1 MEEYLESLRERYE
14 LAMER
19 IGQITEEQYGD
30 KSWDLYFQTVAGFIG
45 KIDGYFRFVKNGGM
59 LTGDLDTLQQ
69 WNQVLY
75 EDILSENYG
84 RSYANPAYGVE
95 MLGEEYGRFWSVVV
109 AEMRSMIVLAAEE
122 RLEELLIRME
132 LFVELYG
139 ACMYEWQE
147 SGRRPSYESLQ
158 HILYW
163 YVSDYSDIT
172 EEEKIKSLV
181 VAEGNFSVKVM
192 QEADLS
198 NTNYLY
204 RYGEYVSEN
213 ELETAAFMAKLP
225 QETID
230 LMADTYTEG
239 YRMGFVLG
247 NKDLSKKRTAEV
259 RYALGFERMVLKAI
273 DNLAK
278 LGLKP
283 VIRRTP
289 MGILQGAGLFKLGA
303 IGGNPNKQYDFDHK
317 DDKALIWD
325 KGLMQRKLEVFKT
338 AFERFKEEA
347 CLFAGPA
354 VIETFGEKPFEPVNK
369 KEAPTLSAEQQKMV
383 VEYRSLAGAIQREY
397 ILEEERSFTIIA
409 FPVPEIGENF
419 AEIFKDII
427 KINTL
432 DYMKYRKLQQ
442 SLIDALDKAERV
454 EIKGLNGNTT
464 DLTVELYKL
473 QNPQKETIFENCVAD
488 VNIPV
493 GEVFTSPMLAGTNGV
508 LNVSKVYLNELE
520 YRNLTV
526 CFKDGMISD
535 YYCSNFADEAENKK
549 YIKENVLYH
558 RETLPMGE
566 FAIGT
571 NTTAYV
577 IARKWGIE
585 SKLPIL
591 IAEKM
596 GPHFAVGDTC
606 YSHAE
611 DIKVYNPD
619 GKEIVA
625 RENEVAALR
634 KSEPAKAYFDCHTD
648 ITIPY
653 DELGELTAVCKD
665 GSRVEIIKAGRFVL
679 AGCEELNE
687 AFKEQASLL

>member
-1 MEEYLESLRERYE
+1 MEEHLEILMERYE
-14 LAMER
+14 LAMIR
-19 IGQITEEQYGD
+19 IGEMVTEQYGD
-30 KSWDLYFQTVAGFIG
+30 EAWDLYFQTIAGFIK
-45 KIDGYFRFVKNGGM
+45 KIDAYYHFVKNGEM
-59 LTGDLDTLQQ
+59 LTANLDILQQ

-75 EDILSENYG
+75 EDILSENYEK
-84 RSYANPAYGVE
+84 SYANPAYAVQ
-95 MLGEEYGRFWSVVV
+95 MLGAEYGAFWSVIV

-132 LFVELYG
+132 LFVELQVTC
-139 ACMYEWQE
+139 AYEWQE
-147 SGRRPSYESLQ
+147 NGKRPSYESLQ
-158 HILYW
+158 QILYW

-172 EEEKIKSLV
+172 EEEKIKSMV
-181 VAEGNFSVKVM
+181 VAEGNFAVKVM

-198 NTNYLY
+198 QTNYLY
-204 RYGEYVSEN
+204 RYGEFVSEN
-213 ELETAAFMAKLP
+213 ELATAAFMAKLP

-247 NKDLSKKRTAEV
+247 NKDLSKKQTAEI

-273 DNLAK
+273 DNFKA

-283 VIRRTP
+283 IVRRTP
-289 MGILQGAGLFKLGA
+289 MGILQGGGLFKLGA

-338 AFERFKEEA
+338 TFEHFKDDA
-347 CLFAGPA
+347 YLYAGPA

-369 KEAPTLSAEQQKMV
+369 TEAPTLSAEQQKLV
-383 VEYRSLAGAIQREY
+383 VEHRSQAGAIQREY

-419 AEIFKDII
+419 TEIFKDII

-442 SLIDALDKAERV
+442 TLIDALDKAECV
-454 EIKGLNGNTT
+454 EIKGMNGNAT
-464 DLTVELYKL
+464 DLTVALYKL
-473 QNPQKETIFENCVAD
+473 HNPEKETIFENCVAD

-493 GEVFTSPMLAGTNGV
+493 GEVFTSPVLKGTNGV

-526 CFKDGMISD
+526 HFKDGMISD
-535 YYCSNFADEAENKK
+535 YNCGNFAEEADNKK
-549 YIKENVLYH
+549 YVKENVLYH

-577 IARKWGIE
+577 LARKWGIE

-665 GSRVEIIKAGRFVL
+665 GCRIEIIKNGRFVL
-679 AGCEELNE
+679 EGCEELNAPFE
-687 AFKEQASLL
+687 E

>member
-1 MEEYLESLRERYE
+1 MDLEILLERYE
-14 LAMER
+14 LAVER
-19 IGQITEEQYGD
+19 IHLIGEENYGD
-30 KSWDLYFQTVAGFIG
+30 DAMACYFQSVARFLEN
-45 KIDGYFRFVKNGGM
+45 IDSYYAFVKSGEQRNVGCEV
-59 LTGDLDTLQQ
+59 LQQ
-69 WNQVLY
+69 WNATLY
-75 EDILSENYG
+75 EEILPGNYEF
-84 RSYANPAYGVE
+84 SYANPAYAVE
-95 MLGEEYGRFWSVVV
+95 KLGEETGLFWSVVA
-109 AEMRSMIVLAAEE
+109 AEMRSTIVLAAQQC
-122 RLEELLIRME
+122 LEELLIRME

-139 ACMYEWQE
+139 TCECEWQE
-147 SGRRPSYESLQ
+147 SKKRPEYETLRQ
-158 HILYW
+158 ILYW

-172 EEEKIKSLV
+172 EEKKVKEMV
-181 VAEGNFSVKVM
+181 VAEGNFCVRLM
-192 QEADLS
+192 QEANLS
-198 NTNYLY
+198 TPDYLY
-204 RYGEYVSEN
+204 YYGEYVSEN
-213 ELETAAFMAKLP
+213 ERQTAAFMADLP

-239 YRMGFVLG
+239 YRMGFELG
-247 NKDLSKKRTAEV
+247 NKDLSKKKTAEI

-273 DNLAK
+273 DNLKK
-278 LGLKP
+278 LGLEP
-283 VIRRTP
+283 VVRRTP

-325 KGLMQRKLEVFKT
+325 KGMSQRKLEVMRT
-338 AFERFKEEA
+338 AYEKYKQEA
-347 CLFAGPA
+347 YLYAGPA
-354 VIETFGEKPFEPVNK
+354 VIETFGEQPFEPINK
-369 KEAPTLSAEQQKMV
+369 KEAASLSDQLQRLV
-383 VEYRSLAGAIQREY
+383 VEYRSQAGAIQREY

-419 AEIFKDII
+419 PEIFQDVI

-432 DYMKYRKLQQ
+432 DYMKYRRIQQ
-442 SLIDALDKAERV
+442 TLIDALDKACMVR
-454 EIKGLNGNTT
+454 IKGMNGNAT
-464 DLTVELYKL
+464 DLTVALHALE
-473 QNPQKETIFENCVAD
+473 NPQKETIFENCVAD

-493 GEVFTSPMLAGTNGV
+493 GEVFTSPVLKGTNGT

-526 CFKDGMISD
+526 CFQDGMICD
-535 YYCSNFADEAENKK
+535 YNCSNFEDEATNKK
-549 YIKENVLYH
+549 YVKENVLYH

-585 SKLPIL
+585 NKLPIL

-619 GKEIVA
+619 GKEIIA

-634 KSEPAKAYFDCHTD
+634 NSEPAKAYFDCHTD

-665 GSRVEIIKAGRFVL
+665 GSSIEIIKEGRFVL

-687 AFKEQASLL
+687 AFGAKC

>member
-1 MEEYLESLRERYE
+1 MSLEILTERYE

-19 IGQITEEQYGD
+19 IHLITEENYGD
-30 KSWDLYFQTVAGFIG
+30 EGMADYFQATAKFLEQ
-45 KIDGYFRFVKNGGM
+45 IDQYYAFVKNGERNCYSREE
-59 LTGDLDTLQQ
+59 LQQ
-69 WNQVLY
+69 WNAALY
-75 EDILSENYG
+75 EEILPSNYA
-84 RSYANPAYGVE
+84 RSYANPSYAVE
-95 MLGEEYGRFWSVVV
+95 MLGEETGAFWSVVT
-109 AEMRSMIVLAAEE
+109 AEMRSMIVAAAQMC
-122 RLEELLIRME
+122 LEELLIRME

-139 ACMYEWQE
+139 ACECEWQE
-147 SGRRPSYESLQ
+147 SKKRPPYETLQ
-158 HILYW
+158 QILYW

-172 EEEKIKSLV
+172 EEKKVKELV
-181 VAEGNFSVKVM
+181 VAEGNFCVKLLK
-192 QEADLS
+192 EADLS
-198 NTNYLY
+198 NPDYLY
-204 RYGEYVSEN
+204 YYGEYVSEN
-213 ELETAAFMAKLP
+213 ELETAAFMASLP

-230 LMADTYTEG
+230 IMADTYTEG
-239 YRMGFVLG
+239 YRIGFELG
-247 NKDLSKKRTAEV
+247 NKDLSKKKTTEI

-273 DNLAK
+273 ENLKK
-278 LGLKP
+278 LGLEP
-283 VIRRTP
+283 VVRRTP

-303 IGGNPNKQYDFDHK
+303 IGANPNKQYDFDHK

-325 KGLMQRKLEVFKT
+325 KGLMQRKLEVLRSAYET
-338 AFERFKEEA
+338 YKEDA
-347 CLFAGPA
+347 YLYAGPA

-369 KEAPTLSAEQQKMV
+369 KEAPSLSALQQKLV
-383 VEYRSLAGAIQREY
+383 VEYRSMAGAIQREY

-409 FPVPEIGENF
+409 FPVPEIGDHF
-419 AEIFKDII
+419 PEIFQDII

-432 DYMKYRKLQQ
+432 DYMKYRRLQQ
-442 SLIDALDKAERV
+442 TLIDALDKACMVR
-454 EIKGLNGNTT
+454 IKGRNGNRT
-464 DLTVELYKL
+464 DLQVALHALK
-473 QNPQKETIFENCVAD
+473 NPQKETIFENCVAD

-493 GEVFTSPMLAGTNGV
+493 GEVFTSPVLKGTHGT
-508 LNVSKVYLNELE
+508 LHVSKVYLNELE

-526 CFKDGMISD
+526 CFQDGMICD
-535 YYCSNFADEAENKK
+535 YDCSNFKEEADNKK
-549 YIKENVLYH
+549 YVKENLLYH

-619 GKEIVA
+619 GKEVIA
-625 RENEVAALR
+625 RENEVVALR
-634 KSEPAKAYFDCHTD
+634 KSQPDKAYFDCHTD

-653 DELGELTAVCKD
+653 DELGELTAVCED
-665 GSRVEIIKAGRFVL
+665 GSCIEIIQEGRFVL
-679 AGCEELNE
+679 HGCEELNE
-687 AFKEQASLL
+687 AFEA

>member
-1 MEEYLESLRERYE
+1 MDAHLEVLMERYE
-14 LAMER
+14 LAMVR
-19 IGQITEEQYGD
+19 ISEMVTEQYGEEA
-30 KSWDLYFQTVAGFIG
+30 WDLYFQTVAGFI
-45 KIDGYFRFVKNGGM
+45 KRIDAYYHFVKNGEM
-59 LTGDLDTLQQ
+59 LTADLSVLQQ

-75 EDILSENYG
+75 EDILPENYEK
-84 RSYANPAYGVE
+84 SYANPAYAVQ
-95 MLGEEYGRFWSVVV
+95 MLGTEYGAFWSVIA
-109 AEMRSMIVLAAEE
+109 AEMRSMIALAAEE

-132 LFVELYG
+132 LFVELQVTC
-139 ACMYEWQE
+139 AYEWQE
-147 SGRRPSYESLQ
+147 NGKRPSYESLQ
-158 HILYW
+158 QILYW

-172 EEEKIKSLV
+172 EEEKIKSMV
-181 VAEGNFSVKVM
+181 VAEGNFAVKVM

-198 NTNYLY
+198 QANYLY
-204 RYGEYVSEN
+204 RYGEFVSEN
-213 ELETAAFMAKLP
+213 ELATAAFMAKLP

-247 NKDLSKKRTAEV
+247 NKDLSKKQTAEI
-259 RYALGFERMVLKAI
+259 RYSLGFERMVLKAI
-273 DNLAK
+273 DNLDK

-283 VIRRTP
+283 IVRRTP
-289 MGILQGAGLFKLGA
+289 MGILQGGGLFKLGA

-338 AFERFKEEA
+338 TFEHFKDDA
-347 CLFAGPA
+347 YLYAGPA

-369 KEAPTLSAEQQKMV
+369 TEAPTLSPEQQKLV
-383 VEYRSLAGAIQREY
+383 VEYRYQAGAIQREY

-419 AEIFKDII
+419 TEIFKDII

-432 DYMKYRKLQQ
+432 DYMKDRKLQLP
-442 SLIDALDKAERV
+442 LIDTLDKAECV
-454 EIKGLNGNTT
+454 EIKGMNGNTT
-464 DLTVELYKL
+464 DLTVALYKL
-473 QNPQKETIFENCVAD
+473 HNPEKETIFENCVAD

-493 GEVFTSPMLAGTNGV
+493 GEVFTSPVLKGTNGV
-508 LNVSKVYLNELE
+508 LHVSKVYLNELE

-526 CFKDGMISD
+526 HFKDGMISD
-535 YYCSNFADEAENKK
+535 YNCSNFAEEAENKK
-549 YIKENVLYH
+549 YVKENVLYH

-577 IARKWGIE
+577 LARKWGIE

-665 GSRVEIIKAGRFVL
+665 GNKIEIIRNGRFVL
-679 AGCEELNE
+679 DGCEELNE
-687 AFKEQASLL
+687 PFEAQKSR

>member
-1 MEEYLESLRERYE
+1 MEEHLEILMERYN

-19 IGQITEEQYGD
+19 IRQIAQAQYGD
-30 KSWDLYFQTVAGFIG
+30 EAWDLYFQTVAGFVE
-45 KIDGYFRFVKNGGM
+45 KIDGYYEFVKTGGM
-59 LTGDLDTLQQ
+59 LTAELSVLQQ
-69 WNQVLY
+69 WNQTLY
-75 EDILSENYG
+75 EDILSENYEKN
-84 RSYANPAYGVE
+84 YANPVYAVE
-95 MLGEEYGRFWSVVV
+95 MLGQEYGAFWSVIV
-109 AEMRSMIVLAAEE
+109 AEMRSMVVLAAEE

-139 ACMYEWQE
+139 VCAYEWQE
-147 SGRRPSYESLQ
+147 VEARPSYESLQ
-158 HILYW
+158 QILYW

-172 EEEKIKSLV
+172 EEEKIKSMV
-181 VAEGNFSVKVM
+181 VAEGNFAVKVM

-198 NTNYLY
+198 KANYLY

-213 ELETAAFMAKLP
+213 ELETAEFMAGLP

-247 NKDLSKKRTAEV
+247 NKDLSKKKTAEI

-273 DNLAK
+273 DNLAE

-283 VIRRTP
+283 IVRRTP

-317 DDKALIWD
+317 DDKALVWD
-325 KGLMQRKLEVFKT
+325 RGLMQRKLEVFKT
-338 AFERFKEEA
+338 AFEHFKDDA
-347 CLFAGPA
+347 YLYAGPA

-369 KEAPTLSAEQQKMV
+369 KEAPALSTEQQKLV
-383 VEYRSLAGAIQREY
+383 VEYRSQVGAVQREY

-419 AEIFKDII
+419 EEIFKDII

-442 SLIDALDKAERV
+442 TLIDALDKAERV
-454 EIKGLNGNTT
+454 EIKGMNGNTT
-464 DLTVELYKL
+464 DLTVALHKL
-473 QNPQKETIFENCVAD
+473 QNPEKETIFENCVAD

-493 GEVFTSPMLAGTNGV
+493 GEVFTSPVLAGTNGV

-520 YRNLTV
+520 YRNLTIF
-526 CFKDGMISD
+526 FKDGMISD
-535 YYCSNFADEAENKK
+535 YNCSNFTDEAENKK
-549 YIKENVLYH
+549 YVKENVLYH
-558 RETLPMGE
+558 RETLPLGE

-625 RENEVAALR
+625 RENEVVALR

-665 GSRVEIIKAGRFVL
+665 GSRIEIIRNGRFVL

-687 AFKEQASLL
+687 PFEE

>member
-1 MEEYLESLRERYE
+1 MDAHLEVLMERYE
-14 LAMER
+14 LAMVR
-19 IGQITEEQYGD
+19 ISEMVTEQYGD
-30 KSWDLYFQTVAGFIG
+30 EAWDLYFQTIAGFIK
-45 KIDGYFRFVKNGGM
+45 KIDAYYHFVKNGEM
-59 LTGDLDTLQQ
+59 LTANLDILQQ

-75 EDILSENYG
+75 EDILPENYEK
-84 RSYANPAYGVE
+84 SYANPVYAVQ
-95 MLGEEYGRFWSVVV
+95 MLGTEYGAFWSVIV
-109 AEMRSMIVLAAEE
+109 AEMRSMIALAAEE

-132 LFVELYG
+132 LFVELQVTC
-139 ACMYEWQE
+139 AYEWQE
-147 SGRRPSYESLQ
+147 NGKRPSYESLQ
-158 HILYW
+158 QILYW

-172 EEEKIKSLV
+172 EEEKIKSMV
-181 VAEGNFSVKVM
+181 VAEGNFAVKVM

-198 NTNYLY
+198 QANYLY
-204 RYGEYVSEN
+204 RYGEFVSEN
-213 ELETAAFMAKLP
+213 ELATAAFMAKLP

-247 NKDLSKKRTAEV
+247 NKDLSKKQTAEI

-273 DNLAK
+273 DNLDK

-283 VIRRTP
+283 IVRRTP
-289 MGILQGAGLFKLGA
+289 MGILQGGGLFKLGA

-338 AFERFKEEA
+338 TFEHFKDDA
-347 CLFAGPA
+347 YLYAGPA

-369 KEAPTLSAEQQKMV
+369 TEAPTLSPEQQKLV
-383 VEYRSLAGAIQREY
+383 VEYRSQAGAIQREY

-419 AEIFKDII
+419 TEIFKDII

-442 SLIDALDKAERV
+442 TLIDTLDKAECV
-454 EIKGLNGNTT
+454 EIKGMNGNTT
-464 DLTVELYKL
+464 DLTVALYKL
-473 QNPQKETIFENCVAD
+473 HNPEKETIFENCVAD

-493 GEVFTSPMLAGTNGV
+493 GEVFTSPVLKGTNGV
-508 LNVSKVYLNELE
+508 LHVSKVYLNELE

-526 CFKDGMISD
+526 HFKDGMISD
-535 YYCSNFADEAENKK
+535 YNCSNFAEEAENKK
-549 YIKENVLYH
+549 YVKENVLYH

-577 IARKWGIE
+577 LARKWGIE

-665 GSRVEIIKAGRFVL
+665 GNKIEIIRNGRFVL
-679 AGCEELNE
+679 DGCEELNE
-687 AFKEQASLL
+687 PFEAQESR

>member
-1 MEEYLESLRERYE
+1 MDAHLEVLMERYE
-14 LAMER
+14 LAMVR
-19 IGQITEEQYGD
+19 ISEMVTEQYGEEA
-30 KSWDLYFQTVAGFIG
+30 WDLYFQTVAGFI
-45 KIDGYFRFVKNGGM
+45 KRIDAYYHFVKNGEM
-59 LTGDLDTLQQ
+59 LTADLSVLQQ

-75 EDILSENYG
+75 EDILPENYEK
-84 RSYANPAYGVE
+84 SYANPAYAVQ
-95 MLGEEYGRFWSVVV
+95 MLGTEYGAFWSVIA
-109 AEMRSMIVLAAEE
+109 AEMRSMIALAAEE

-132 LFVELYG
+132 LFVELQVTC
-139 ACMYEWQE
+139 AYEWQE
-147 SGRRPSYESLQ
+147 NGKRPSYESLQ
-158 HILYW
+158 QILYW

-172 EEEKIKSLV
+172 EEEKIKSMV
-181 VAEGNFSVKVM
+181 VAEGNFAVKVM

-198 NTNYLY
+198 QANYLY
-204 RYGEYVSEN
+204 RYGEFVSEN
-213 ELETAAFMAKLP
+213 ELATAAFMAKLP

-247 NKDLSKKRTAEV
+247 NKDLSKKQTAEI
-259 RYALGFERMVLKAI
+259 RYSLGFERMVLKAI
-273 DNLAK
+273 DNLDK

-283 VIRRTP
+283 IVRRTP
-289 MGILQGAGLFKLGA
+289 MGILQGGGLFKLGA

-338 AFERFKEEA
+338 TFEHFKDDA
-347 CLFAGPA
+347 YLYAGPA

-369 KEAPTLSAEQQKMV
+369 TEAPTLSPEQQKLV
-383 VEYRSLAGAIQREY
+383 VEYRYQAGAIQREY

-419 AEIFKDII
+419 TEIFKDII

-442 SLIDALDKAERV
+442 TLIDTLDKAECV
-454 EIKGLNGNTT
+454 EIKGMNGNTT
-464 DLTVELYKL
+464 DLTVALYKL
-473 QNPQKETIFENCVAD
+473 HNPEKETIFENCVAD

-493 GEVFTSPMLAGTNGV
+493 GEVFTSPVLKGTNGV
-508 LNVSKVYLNELE
+508 LHVSKVYLNELE

-526 CFKDGMISD
+526 HFKDGMISD
-535 YYCSNFADEAENKK
+535 YNCSNFAEEAENKK
-549 YIKENVLYH
+549 YVKENVLYH

-577 IARKWGIE
+577 LARKWGIE

-665 GSRVEIIKAGRFVL
+665 GNKIEIIRNGRFVL
-679 AGCEELNE
+679 DGCEELNE
-687 AFKEQASLL
+687 PFEAQKSR

>member
-1 MEEYLESLRERYE
+1 MEEHLEILMERYE
-14 LAMER
+14 LAMVR
-19 IGQITEEQYGD
+19 IGEMVTEQYGD
-30 KSWDLYFQTVAGFIG
+30 EAWDLYFQTIAGFIK
-45 KIDGYFRFVKNGGM
+45 KIDAYYHFVKNGEM
-59 LTGDLDTLQQ
+59 LTANLDILQQ
-69 WNQVLY
+69 WNRVLY
-75 EDILSENYG
+75 EDILSENYEK
-84 RSYANPAYGVE
+84 SYANPAYAVQ
-95 MLGEEYGRFWSVVV
+95 MLGAEYGAFWSVIV
-109 AEMRSMIVLAAEE
+109 AEMRSMIALAAEE

-132 LFVELYG
+132 LFVELQVTC
-139 ACMYEWQE
+139 AYEWQE
-147 SGRRPSYESLQ
+147 NGKRPSYESLQ
-158 HILYW
+158 QILYW

-172 EEEKIKSLV
+172 EEEKIKSMV
-181 VAEGNFSVKVM
+181 VAEGNFAVKVM

-198 NTNYLY
+198 QTNYLY
-204 RYGEYVSEN
+204 RYGEFVSEN
-213 ELETAAFMAKLP
+213 ELATAAFMAKLP

-247 NKDLSKKRTAEV
+247 NKDLSKKQTAEI

-273 DNLAK
+273 DNLDK

-283 VIRRTP
+283 IVRRTP
-289 MGILQGAGLFKLGA
+289 MGILQGGGLFKLGA

-338 AFERFKEEA
+338 TFEHFKDDA
-347 CLFAGPA
+347 YLYAGPA

-369 KEAPTLSAEQQKMV
+369 TEAPTLSPEQQKLV
-383 VEYRSLAGAIQREY
+383 VEYRYQAGAIQREY

-419 AEIFKDII
+419 TEIFKDII

-442 SLIDALDKAERV
+442 TLIDTLDKAECV
-454 EIKGLNGNTT
+454 EIKGMNGNTT
-464 DLTVELYKL
+464 DLTVALYKL
-473 QNPQKETIFENCVAD
+473 HNPEKETIFENCVAD

-493 GEVFTSPMLAGTNGV
+493 GEVFTSPVLKGTNGV
-508 LNVSKVYLNELE
+508 LHVSKVYLNELE

-526 CFKDGMISD
+526 HFKDGMISD
-535 YYCSNFADEAENKK
+535 YNCSNFAEEAENKK
-549 YIKENVLYH
+549 YVKENVLYH

-577 IARKWGIE
+577 LARKWGIE

-665 GSRVEIIKAGRFVL
+665 GNKIEIIRNGRFVL
-679 AGCEELNE
+679 DGCEELNE
-687 AFKEQASLL
+687 PFEAQESR